1 MAELPQL
8 IGGRAQV
15 AGVPNVALPEVRFGQ
30 RDVSTAYRAQA
41 EYQGTMAQVINR
53 MTQSVFGAAEEMSTQ
68 AGLQFSAENPLTQEQ
83 LEAMS
88 KGDMSQVQLGSPLNV
103 FNAAVRK
110 ARAIELS
117 GHAEIEARQQIED
130 LIQKAELGEIDTD
143 SLYGQITAITNG
155 YGESLAKVDPDSA
168 FKFRATVSAIGGRA
182 IEKVAEMDAIKR
194 RNVNMVKV
202 DQLMNMTLKE
212 IERAATTKMP
222 IDPNTGQEMSV
233 DSYINALKENFVTNA
248 NALVGGAAASQMYNQ
263 LNASV
268 DRAKVSAI
276 SQYLNTNPAFANS
289 ASGIERLLRGDAGS
303 ASNAFQSLPANLQT
317 EVIADYRNLKA
328 QRRADMQAG
337 MEQANKAREAELR
350 GLIFQFYDPTTPP
363 EIREQIGR
371 TIASDNSI
379 STSQIQT
386 FLNPNRP
393 AGDPVTYSKLEYGVK
408 TGVYSSI
415 AQIESDAIEAGMNGK
430 QVADLIQAFTAGP
443 IQTAPER
450 AAQSQL
456 RQWAGVPDVVSSFTS
471 DAERLHFIKLQEG
484 TRIFNELVAD
494 FRIKNPM
501 SVVPYSELTQQA
513 IKLYQGTTGG
523 DVAEQKI
530 ISEIQL
536 TLDRAAKV
544 AEDAGNKDLALR
556 LRNVEPTAT
565 MSTQDLYDSKMIDYP
580 TKELIDS
587 KLSGLRNR

>member
-8 IGGRAQV
+8 VGGRAQV

-30 RDVSTAYRAQA
+30 RDVSSAYRAQA

-53 MTQSVFGAAEEMSTQ
+53 MTQAVFGAAEDMSVR

-202 DQLMNMTLKE
+202 DQLMNMTIKE

-276 SQYLNTNPAFANS
+276 SQYLNTNPAFSNS
-289 ASGIERLLRGDAGS
+289 ANGIERLLRGDAGS
-303 ASNAFQSLPANLQT
+303 ASNAFQSLPANLQDQ
-317 EVIADYRNLKA
+317 VIAEYRDLKA
-328 QRRADMQAG
+328 QRRADMEFGIAQSG
-337 MEQANKAREAELR
+337 KARDAELR

-386 FLNPNRP
+386 FLNPSRP

-415 AQIESDAIEAGMNGK
+415 DQVESDAIEAGMNGK

-443 IQTAPER
+443 VQTAPER
-450 AAQSQL
+450 AAFSSL

-471 DAERLHFIKLQEG
+471 DAERQRYTKLQEG
-484 TRIFNELVAD
+484 NRILNELVTEY
-494 FRIKNPM
+494 RTKNPM
-501 SVVPYSELTQQA
+501 AVVPYDELSKQAIELYEATTGSAAAEQQVIGAMQQILENAAKKAEREGDAKKAADIRSVQVSPTMSPADLRERRWIDAATQQA
-513 IKLYQGTTGG
+513 LE
-523 DVAEQKI
+523 A
-530 ISEIQL
+530 QL
-536 TLDRAAKV
+536 
-544 AEDAGNKDLALR
+544 N
-556 LRNVEPTAT
+556 
-565 MSTQDLYDSKMIDYP
+565 
-580 TKELIDS
+580 
-587 KLSGLRNR
+587 GLRNR